1 MVHDAPMATPH
12 TIDRTVASRA
22 QGGLQASTLE
32 VQGMSCASCVN
43 RVESTLLAV
52 PGVQHAAV
60 NLALERAQVDADPAV
75 SPQIMLDAL
84 ANAGYTAQLAGSD
97 LPSELDQQPLGK
109 VAVSPEARWLIFAAL
124 FSMPL
129 LAQMISMSLSLG
141 WHLAPFAELMLAAP
155 VQLFAGAR
163 FYRGAWASI
172 RHGAANMD
180 VLVVLGT
187 SAAFIFSACV
197 VFGIIVGQLYFEA
210 SAAVITLVLLGKWL
224 EARARHGAS
233 AALRELMSLRP
244 QTAEVMRDG
253 VAVTVSVGEVQ
264 IGDLLQL
271 RPGGR
276 VAVDGIIVRGDTE
289 IDESLITG
297 ESLPVDKHPGD
308 TLIGGTVNGSGTVQ
322 MQCTAVATHGRLA
335 QIVALVEDAQ
345 MRKAPV
351 QRLVDRVSAVFVP
364 LVLVVAAFT
373 FAGWWYLGTGLESAL
388 LASVAVLVIACPCAL
403 GLATPTALVAGTGAA
418 ARSGI
423 LIRDIQALERAAL
436 IDTVMFD
443 KTGTLTLGTPRVV
456 QFVCVDDAQRNELL
470 VLASEL
476 QRASEHPLARALLAF
491 ADGGGDGGGGL
502 APPHSVGPS
511 SCAAPPS
518 RKSSSAGLRE
528 FRNHAGYGVT
538 GTVNDRHIAM
548 GSAAMMS
555 AMSINHDS
563 IKTLC
568 TAIEHPHAS
577 HSYIA
582 VDGTVRAVVA
592 FADELRAQS
601 AATVH
606 TLQRRGIEA
615 ILLSGD
621 HEAAAA
627 DAAQHTGISTWY
639 AAMSPQAKAEQ
650 IELLRARGKHVAMVG
665 DGVNDAPA
673 LAVADLGI
681 AMGEGTDVAIE
692 TAGIILMRSDPQ
704 LVPAALDVARATLR
718 TIRQNLFWAF
728 FYNVIGIPLAAFGF
742 LSPTLAGAAMA
753 LSSVCVVTNSL
764 RLRAWSVTSS

>member
-1 MVHDAPMATPH
+1 
-12 TIDRTVASRA
+12 
-22 QGGLQASTLE
+22 
-32 VQGMSCASCVN
+32 MSCASCVN

-52 PGVQHAAV
+52 PGVRHAAV

-75 SPQIMLDAL
+75 SPQIMLNAL
-84 ANAGYTAQLAGSD
+84 ANAGYTAHLAGDDS
-97 LPSELDQQPLGK
+97 PNEIAQQPLGK
-109 VAVSPEARWLIFAAL
+109 GALSLEARWLIFAAL
-124 FSMPL
+124 FSAPL

-141 WHLAPFAELMLAAP
+141 WHLAPFAELMLATP

-163 FYRGAWASI
+163 FYRGAWSSI

-289 IDESLITG
+289 VDESLITG

-351 QRLVDRVSAVFVP
+351 QKLVDRVSAVFVP
-364 LVLVVAAFT
+364 LVLVVATFT
-373 FAGWWYLGTGLESAL
+373 FAGWWYVGVGLEGAL

-456 QFVCVDDAQRNELL
+456 QFVCVDDAQRSELL
-470 VLASEL
+470 ALASEL
-476 QRASEHPLARALLAF
+476 QSASEHPLARALLAF
-491 ADGGGDGGGGL
+491 AESDEGGL

-511 SCAAPPS
+511 SCTAPSS
-518 RKSSSAGLRE
+518 RKSSSASLRE

-538 GTVNDRHIAM
+538 GTINNRQVAV

-555 AMSINHDS
+555 TMSINHDS

-582 VDGTVRAVVA
+582 VDGTVRAVLA

-601 AATVH
+601 AATIH
-606 TLQRRGIEA
+606 TLQERGIEA

-627 DAAQHTGISTWY
+627 DAAQHIGITTWY
-639 AAMSPQAKAEQ
+639 AAMSPQAKAEK
-650 IELLRARGKHVAMVG
+650 IDWLRARGKHVAMVG

-673 LAVADLGI
+673 LALADLGI

-704 LVPAALDVARATLR
+704 LVPAALDVAHATLR